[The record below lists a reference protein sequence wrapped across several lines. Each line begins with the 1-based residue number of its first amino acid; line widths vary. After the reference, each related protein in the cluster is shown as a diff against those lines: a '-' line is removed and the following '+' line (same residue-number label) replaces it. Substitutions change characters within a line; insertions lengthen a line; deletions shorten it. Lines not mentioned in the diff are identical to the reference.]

1 MVKYSQIERWRYSF
15 SVHPGF
21 VVDIQVFFISIFFT
35 IWPFKAHFDEKRM
48 SLSTGLMGHLDGYN
62 AIVTR

>member
-15 SVHPGF
+15 SVNPGF
-21 VVDIQVFFISIFFT
+21 VVDIQVSFISIFFT
-35 IWPFKAHFDEKRM
+35 IWLLRPFDKERM

>member
-15 SVHPGF
+15 SVNPGF

-35 IWPFKAHFDEKRM
+35 IWLLRPIWQEA
-48 SLSTGLMGHLDGYN
+48 N
-62 AIVTR
+62 VAIDWSNGAPRRV